1 MFCDVMSSEHEQS
14 VSGPSMYSQQSSTY
28 YIYRRSNFINLP
40 TAFISKSFSYP
51 KAHFLSLK
59 VFQTMEMDTRAEK
72 MAMFRRKKRPPL
84 QRHATEPEIHV
95 PMIDADEA
103 TPTSVTGKA
112 TQIPIRVKV
121 SGMSSV
127 SIQYFHYH

>member
-1 MFCDVMSSEHEQS
+1 
-14 VSGPSMYSQQSSTY
+14 
-28 YIYRRSNFINLP
+28 
-40 TAFISKSFSYP
+40 
-51 KAHFLSLK
+51 
-59 VFQTMEMDTRAEK
+59 MEMDTRAEK